1 MILRGDNKKG
11 GELDL
16 SRLDQI
22 LVLVET
28 LQHRVER
35 GEIIQ
40 KNEMI

>member
-16 SRLDQI
+16 SRL
-22 LVLVET
+22 VVVET